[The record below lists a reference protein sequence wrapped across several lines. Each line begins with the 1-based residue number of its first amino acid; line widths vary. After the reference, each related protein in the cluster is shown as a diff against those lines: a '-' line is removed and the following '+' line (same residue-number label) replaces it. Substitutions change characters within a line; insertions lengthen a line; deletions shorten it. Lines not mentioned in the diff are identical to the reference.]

1 MYLQDK
7 NFSFSQN
14 DLLGACLV
22 DVTVKIDFIDYSTK
36 WKVTMYWDNLQV
48 LHLDQCYVQNSH
60 MTPNVQCKRIIITSE
75 LQLKYFTTPVF
86 SK

>member
-36 WKVTMYWDNLQV
+36 
-48 LHLDQCYVQNSH
+48 
-60 MTPNVQCKRIIITSE
+60 
-75 LQLKYFTTPVF
+75 
-86 SK
+86 